1 MKKLTI
7 SEKCIKCGE
16 CAVMTDLIREL
27 PDGTVEPAVSV
38 LTSEQ
43 AKSLEDVIKN
53 CPVGAIVLN
62 ESNTGKFKSKKEL
75 LDYAQNKLGGY
86 KFSEPQYE
94 RFNRSEFPI
103 EIPYSRSGYDYKNSD
118 KAERE
123 GLREFNR
130 IMYSQRDTIAND
142 VIQRYA
148 SSKMRKF
155 CVYEKENGNYYY
167 DNYKAIE
174 TILQELAAAAIEL
187 SNGKVMLPEDF
198 TKFDIEPMW
207 GRRGDSFDRSIYISE
222 LKEMGRYGGQVTGEM
237 LDYVEKLDW
246 YQTFVNWDDREI
258 YTGKKYITMYNY
270 NLREVCETLAEHILD
285 GISSSIDCN
294 LKDLINRCLS
304 DTLKPAR
311 EALARKVSEYEKA
324 LGGTL

>member
-174 TILQELAAAAIEL
+174 TILQELAAAAIEF
-187 SNGKVMLPEDF
+187 SNGKVKLPEDF

-207 GRRGDSFDRSIYISE
+207 GRRGDSFDRSI
-222 LKEMGRYGGQVTGEM
+222 
-237 LDYVEKLDW
+237 
-246 YQTFVNWDDREI
+246 
-258 YTGKKYITMYNY
+258 
-270 NLREVCETLAEHILD
+270 
-285 GISSSIDCN
+285 
-294 LKDLINRCLS
+294 
-304 DTLKPAR
+304 
-311 EALARKVSEYEKA
+311 
-324 LGGTL
+324 

>member
-174 TILQELAAAAIEL
+174 TILQELVAAAIEF
-187 SNGKVMLPEDF
+187 SNGKVKLPEDF

>member
-16 CAVMTDLIREL
+16 CAVMTDLFREL

-94 RFNRSEFPI
+94 RFNKSEFPI

-174 TILQELAAAAIEL
+174 TILQELAAAAIEF
-187 SNGKVMLPEDF
+187 SNGKVKLPDDF

-207 GRRGDSFDRSIYISE
+207 GKSGDSFDRSIYISE
-222 LKEMGRYGGQVTGEM
+222 LKEMGRYGSQVTGEM

-311 EALARKVSEYEKA
+311 EALARKVSEFEKA

>member
-174 TILQELAAAAIEL
+174 TILQELAAAAIEF
-187 SNGKVMLPEDF
+187 SNGKVKLPEDF

>member
-174 TILQELAAAAIEL
+174 TILQELAAAAIEF
-187 SNGKVMLPEDF
+187 SNGKVKLPEDF

-222 LKEMGRYGGQVTGEM
+222 LKEMGRYCGQVTGEM

-246 YQTFVNWDDREI
+246 YQTFVNWDYREI

>member
-16 CAVMTDLIREL
+16 CVVMTDLIREL

-174 TILQELAAAAIEL
+174 TILQELAAAAIEF
-187 SNGKVMLPEDF
+187 SNGKVKLPEDF

>member
-174 TILQELAAAAIEL
+174 TILQELAAAAIEF
-187 SNGKVMLPEDF
+187 SNGKVKLPEDF

-304 DTLKPAR
+304 DTLRPAR

>member
-75 LDYAQNKLGGY
+75 LDYAQTKLGGY

-94 RFNRSEFPI
+94 RFNKSEFHI

-174 TILQELAAAAIEL
+174 TILQELAAAAIEF
-187 SNGKVMLPEDF
+187 SNGKVKLPEDF